1 MVLTEERRR
10 ALTEKAERYHA
21 SVDLAMPYLET
32 RGISQEAASTFLLG
46 SVTDGE
52 YIGRLSIPYITPR
65 GVVGFKYRCTD
76 ADHGDHKTDGLN
88 CKKYL
93 YEPGVKHQLF
103 NAQALIYATDLAVV
117 TEGELDAITI
127 QVMCDIPAVGF
138 PGTLSW
144 QSSGNE
150 HWPLCFEGIPEVIVI
165 SDGDEPGYDAAK
177 AVVASIGNHARMV
190 QLGDG
195 YDANSYIVDRGVF
208 EFLER
213 ITE

>member
-1 MVLTEERRR
+1 MVLTEERR
-10 ALTEKAERYHA
+10 AVLTAKAELFHK
-21 SVDLAMPYLET
+21 SVDQVMPYLAE
-32 RGISQEAASTFLLG
+32 RGITEEAADIFLLG
-46 SVTDGE
+46 CPTEGE
-52 YIGRLSIPYITPR
+52 YLGRLAIPYLTPK

-76 ADHGDHKTDGLN
+76 TDHGDHKAEELD

-103 NAQALIYATDLAVV
+103 NAQALIHAGDLACV

-127 QVMCDIPAVGF
+127 QVMADIPAVGY
-138 PGTLSW
+138 PGTSSW

-150 HWPLCFEGIPEVIVI
+150 HWPLCFEGIPEVVVI
-165 SDGDEPGYDAAK
+165 ADGDEQGRGAAK
-177 AVVASIGNHARMV
+177 TVAASIGNTARVV

-195 YDANSYIVDRGVF
+195 YDANSYIVDRGVY